1 MITEEAIKQIL
12 KNIGEDPEREGLL
25 ETPKRVKE
33 AYAEYF
39 SGYQENPAKLIK
51 TFTNEGYD
59 EMLMVKN
66 IEYFSHCEH
75 HMAPFF
81 GQAHIAYIP
90 DKEITG
96 LSKLPRLVEVFAKR
110 LQNQER
116 LTVQIAD
123 TLMESLSP
131 IGVAV
136 QISGVHLC
144 MCSRG
149 VKQTRSETITTSFRG
164 QFNEDPSLKADFF
177 NQIKTS

>member
-1 MITEEAIKQIL
+1 MTTEEAIKQIL
-12 KNIGEDPEREGLL
+12 TNIGEDPEREGLL

-39 SGYQENPAKLIK
+39 SGYAQDPKKIIK
-51 TFTNEGYD
+51 TFSNEGYD

-66 IEYFSHCEH
+66 IEYYSHCEH

-90 DKEITG
+90 DTEITG

-116 LTVQIAD
+116 LTVQVAQ
-123 TLMESLSP
+123 TLMESLKP

-149 VKQTRSETITTSFRG
+149 VRQGQSETITSTFLG
-164 QFNEDPSLKADFF
+164 KFKEDPNLRSDFF
-177 NQIKTS
+177 SQIKTP